1 MNFDLNKFNIFIA
14 GGLGEIG
21 SYIVKELLKEK
32 ASVVVLYSSNKSS
45 DKLVNIAEE
54 DNLKIIKTDY
64 SDYEKLKK
72 DIFNNAQEYKTNCLI
87 STVGSGRMIGK
98 YPFKKEEVSKIW
110 DINYF
115 FNRNL
120 ATSISEIILENH
132 NFNPLG
138 YSSHIFTSSIASSKN
153 VNAPFEYCASKSALE
168 TLVKNLSIYISPY
181 QRVNTISPG
190 HIFTDKGTWGNK
202 KKNNPE
208 EFKKTVNK
216 IPLQRIGNCSD
227 ISNMYLFLLSK
238 HSSYLTGSNMII
250 DGGISAQL

>member
-21 SYIVKELLKEK
+21 SFLVKELLKEK
-32 ASVVVLYSSNKSS
+32 ASVIILYSSNKSS
-45 DKLVNIAEE
+45 YKSANFEQK

-72 DIFNNAQEYKTNCLI
+72 DLFNNAQEYKTNCLI
-87 STVGSGRMIGK
+87 STVGSGKMTGE
-98 YPFKKEEVSKIW
+98 YPYKKEEVSKVW

-120 ATSISEIILENH
+120 ATSISEIISKNH
-132 NFNPLG
+132 NFNPDG

-168 TLVKNLSIYISPY
+168 TLVKNLSIYISPF

-190 HIFTDKGTWGNK
+190 HIFTDEGTWGNK
-202 KKNNPE
+202 RKNNPK
-208 EFKKTVNK
+208 EFEKIVKK

-227 ISNMYLFLLSK
+227 IINMYLFLLSK
-238 HSSYLTGSNMII
+238 HSAYLTGSNIII
-250 DGGISAQL
+250 DGGISAKQ